1 MIAGIIFKVGQAD
14 ICTNIR
20 GNFRYLP
27 VDCYQ
32 QQSSRNTTWFV
43 ENVIKYHRMVEN
55 YVSTLLDCG
64 FTLEGL
70 KEPKPLAS
78 ALKERPD
85 LERYT
90 RYAPFLVLKAVKR

>member
-1 MIAGIIFKVGQAD
+1 
-14 ICTNIR
+14 
-20 GNFRYLP
+20 
-27 VDCYQ
+27 
-32 QQSSRNTTWFV
+32 
-43 ENVIKYHRMVEN
+43 MVEN

>member
-1 MIAGIIFKVGQAD
+1 M
-14 ICTNIR
+14 
-20 GNFRYLP
+20 
-27 VDCYQ
+27 
-32 QQSSRNTTWFV
+32 

-55 YVSTLLDCG
+55 YVSTG

-78 ALKERPD
+78 ALKEPPD